1 MNKFIKPALDFDL
14 TIFDRR
20 KVSRLLLLLGAILSI
35 LWSVYFM
42 YRVVRIPHQITTL
55 EGAAGVHTWFF
66 LRGENPYTLENQPI
80 GITLYGAMYNLVVLP
95 FAARFGNTLAVH
107 RAVNF
112 VFILLSAAVFF
123 FVVLRERRNHLS
135 ALACSAFAIISL
147 AGVQG
152 LGGISAYPAPTGA
165 FFFIAAI
172 FAPFLFSFDAKSLVL
187 SVFLA
192 LAGFYTK
199 PYFLLSFG
207 IVASYVFFFVSPKK
221 GLIYGLS
228 FSAAALLSILAVKR
242 VFPLYFVDVIWA
254 NVSQSR
260 RVLEHLL
267 AQLQSLTLTFLPL
280 LVVIAL
286 GLVVDGI
293 KMGGKNPAKRADGI
307 KISRWNE
314 PLFGYSPGY
323 IFYAFGIA
331 LLAFVTILGWHA
343 PNPFG
348 YAYQLVAPLFV
359 CWAFGRLMPE
369 NKMNLLASLLIVVN
383 LFAWQSSIM
392 SPEYLKEKSRD
403 EWTRL
408 LAYLDGTESIIH
420 PPLMVTEVM
429 ARGFP
434 PMDSGQ
440 TVIFFTIQ
448 PYPDTL
454 LTDISYERVRRDGY
468 GHTTSINRRI
478 ENHRYDVIISV
489 KDKAQFFNPWI
500 LEQNYTLVDEIV
512 IEMNMGGTHTLQ
524 VWKPNP

>member
-1 MNKFIKPALDFDL
+1 MNKLIALALGFDL
-14 TIFDRR
+14 TMHGRR
-20 KVSRLLLLLGAILSI
+20 SVSRLLLFSGLVLSI

-42 YRVVRIPHQITTL
+42 YGVVRIPHQITTL
-55 EGAAGVHTWFF
+55 EGTAGVHTWYF
-66 LRGENPYTLENQPI
+66 LRGGNPYTLENQPI

-112 VFILLSAAVFF
+112 VFILLSAAMFF
-123 FVVLRERRNHLS
+123 FVVFRERRNHLQ
-135 ALACSAFAIISL
+135 ALACSAFAMVSL
-147 AGVQG
+147 AGAQG

-172 FAPFLFSFDAKSLVL
+172 FVPFLFSFDAKSLAF

-207 IVASYVFFFVSPKK
+207 IVASYVFLFVSPKK
-221 GLIYGLS
+221 GLMYGLS
-228 FSAAALLSILAVKR
+228 FSVAASISILAVKR
-242 VFPLYFVDVIWA
+242 IFPLYFVDVIWA

-267 AQLQSLTLTFLPL
+267 AQLQSLMITFLPL
-280 LVVIAL
+280 LIIILLVLVI
-286 GLVVDGI
+286 DGI
-293 KMGGKNPAKRADGI
+293 KMGGKSPAKKPYGI
-307 KISRWNE
+307 NISRWNE

-323 IFYAFGIA
+323 TFYAFGIS
-331 LLAFVTILGWHA
+331 LLAFVTVLGWHG
-343 PNPFG
+343 PNPLG

-359 CWAFGRLMPE
+359 CWVFSRLIPE
-369 NKMNLLASLLIVVN
+369 NKTNLLAAVLITIN
-383 LFAWQSSIM
+383 LFTWQSRIM
-392 SPEYLKEKSRD
+392 SPEYLKEKSPD

-408 LAYLDGTESIIH
+408 LGHLDGAESIIH

-429 ARGFP
+429 ALGYP

-440 TVIFFTIQ
+440 TVIFFTIE
-448 PYPDTL
+448 PYPDTI

-468 GHTTSINRRI
+468 GHTTGINRRI
-478 ENHRYDVIISV
+478 ENHGYDVIITV
-489 KDKAQFFNPWI
+489 KDKAQFFDTWT
-500 LEQNYTLVDEIV
+500 LEQNYTLVDEIN

-524 VWKPNP
+524 IWEPNP